1 MGTATVL
8 IFVRCIYRAIE
19 MSQGWSG
26 ALARNQDTFLIFE
39 SIFVWLAGVVLLVF
53 HPGFAYVYMRQLNT
67 RLRDSGGPMID
78 GVELEEGRGNV
89 KGGLSSQS
97 SS

>member
-1 MGTATVL
+1 
-8 IFVRCIYRAIE
+8 